1 LNWLRGKGTLCHP
14 VSASEYAAQ
23 LTGFYPTREVNN
35 AKLYVVGMSALF
47 TAYPADLVKR
57 VCDPVRG
64 LPGRL
69 KWLPTIADAKEAL
82 DAEVSRR
89 MRIEANAKWVT
100 IEADRLAEEARTEE
114 EWNKK
119 YGGLTEE
126 QRKAKVDALLRVR
139 NLG

>member
-1 LNWLRGKGTLCHP
+1 M
-14 VSASEYAAQ
+14 A
-23 LTGFYPTREVNN
+23 
-35 AKLYVVGMSALF
+35 ALF
-47 TAYPADLVKR
+47 SAYPSDLVKR

-100 IEADRLAEEARTEE
+100 IEADRLAEEARTEAD
-114 EWNKK
+114 WNKK
-119 YGGLTEE
+119 YGSLTEE
-126 QRKAKVDALLRVR
+126 QRKAKVDALLGRV
-139 NLG
+139 NLMPTD